1 MTQTEDSLR
10 QSREVAK
17 AISEEFGVD
26 FDSMEFDHYMQDSF
40 VGKMCRTIE
49 QAIRFKFPHIEN
61 LDVSMNDDGLISII
75 FDQTDDPPNQQE
87 VTEFLA
93 ELKRSGTDIAPIN
106 QPQ

>member
-1 MTQTEDSLR
+1 MTPTEDSLR

-26 FDSMEFDHYMQDSF
+26 FDSMELESYMRESF
-40 VGKMCRTIE
+40 VDKMCRTTE
-49 QAIRFKFPHIEN
+49 QAIRFKFPHIQN

-75 FDQTDDPPNQQE
+75 FDQSDDSPSQQQ

-93 ELKRSGTDIAPIN
+93 ELKRYGTDIADN
-106 QPQ
+106 KQPQ

>member
-1 MTQTEDSLR
+1 MTPTEDSLR

-26 FDSMEFDHYMQDSF
+26 FDSMEFDHYMEDSF
-40 VGKMCRTIE
+40 VGKTCRTTE
-49 QAIRFKFPHIEN
+49 QAIRFKFPHIQN

-75 FDQTDDPPNQQE
+75 FDQTDESPSQQQ
-87 VTEFLA
+87 VTEFLV
-93 ELKRSGTDIAPIN
+93 ELKRYGTDIAPIN